1 MQITNKIAFLKL
13 LGGKENR
20 HLLSCS
26 MFNVTLWFPKTLRLE
41 LFNENCSKDLHAPI
55 IFQVQ
60 LLITLAF
67 ICMIVYNES
76 ARLWMKRN
84 PAVHVMALVVM
95 LVTLICISCCT
106 EVRRKAP
113 MNYIFLGLFTFA
125 QSFMLAAMCTRFRSQ
140 EIVLAVGLTAIICLA
155 LTLFAFQTKWDFTVL
170 GGMLFV
176 AAIVLLIFGLVA
188 MFYKGKIMTL
198 VYASMGALL
207 FSFYLIYDTQMMM
220 GGQHKYSIS
229 PEDYVFS
236 ALSLYMVGGAF
247 SLTLTLF
254 LSQLIG
260 FCF

>member
-1 MQITNKIAFLKL
+1 MQITNENAFSILV
-13 LGGKENR
+13 NR
-20 HLLSCS
+20 QFGPSKHCPVQCD
-26 MFNVTLWFPKTLRLE
+26 FGFPKMLR
-41 LFNENCSKDLHAPI
+41 SKLITVAERLPTVSPTV
-55 IFQVQ
+55 FLQVQ
-60 LLITLAF
+60 LLISLAF

-76 ARLWMKRN
+76 AKLWVKRN

-125 QSFMLAAMCTRFRSQ
+125 QSFMLAAVCTRFRPQ
-140 EIVLAVGLTAIICLA
+140 EIILAIGLTAIICLA

-198 VYASMGALL
+198 IYASVGALL

-220 GGQHKYSIS
+220 GGNHKYAIS

-236 ALSLYMVGGAF
+236 ALSLYMVGGVVYRV
-247 SLTLTLF
+247 F
-254 LSQLIG
+254 LLCHI
-260 FCF
+260 